1 MDGGGLCRIKFIRS
15 LINIRNLKEGG
26 RKRMDSMIYWTLI
39 LALFIV
45 ASTISGL
52 FVWLERR
59 K

>member
-1 MDGGGLCRIKFIRS
+1 
-15 LINIRNLKEGG
+15 
-26 RKRMDSMIYWTLI
+26 MDSMIYWTLI

-45 ASTISGL
+45 ALTISGL